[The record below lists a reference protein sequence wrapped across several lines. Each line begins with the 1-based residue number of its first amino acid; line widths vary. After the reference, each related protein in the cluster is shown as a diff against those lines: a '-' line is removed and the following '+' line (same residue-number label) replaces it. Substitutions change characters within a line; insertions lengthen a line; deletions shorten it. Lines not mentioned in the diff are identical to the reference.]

1 MQVLLNRNQNKTE
14 LHSVFW
20 SLLIFDVHC
29 AVVQNRMACL
39 QATGVVNSL
48 YVKLQANY
56 KRLCMESM
64 VLSQY
69 L

>member
-1 MQVLLNRNQNKTE
+1 MHVLLNRNQNKTE

-20 SLLIFDVHC
+20 SLLIFDVHR